1 MAHTDTGTGGPG
13 RTHDHGDD
21 RGTPTAIRALR
32 KEVPSV
38 VALLAA
44 EEDFAAMRRYAS
56 FGFDDHARYLR
67 RMEGLLRALSSQGVH
82 TTVAL
87 FDPVAYQEYCAHTRL
102 DPDTPASRSR
112 FTAEVAST
120 GATVVYEGQSVDQ
133 LLPRLITAA
142 EERATWEYASAVL
155 ARAGGR
161 DGCDACGDGT
171 GRAAFDRATAALY
184 AVLDAAGPGLHH
196 LVCSVPVD
204 DTPLAAVVH
213 ATVREGRPP
222 RLAEPGA
229 LVFRT
234 VLACGIA
241 TGSPGGIVL
250 RTSRPGA
257 PDTVRG
263 WALRDGWPRP
273 LSEAEVFTA
282 YCTDARTGEPI
293 PPEHGVEYRAGLPLP
308 RPLPRPEEE

>member
-1 MAHTDTGTGGPG
+1 MAHTDTGGPG
-13 RTHDHGDD
+13 REQAHEQAHEQARD
-21 RGTPTAIRALR
+21 RRKPTAIRALR
-32 KEVPSV
+32 REVPSV

-44 EEDFAAMRRYAS
+44 EDDFAAMRRYAS

-67 RMEGLLRALSSQGVH
+67 RMEGLLRSLSSQGVH

-112 FTAEVAST
+112 YTAEVAST
-120 GATVVYEGQSVDQ
+120 GATVVYDGRPIDQ
-133 LLPRLITAA
+133 LLPRLITVA

-155 ARAGGR
+155 ARAGGC
-161 DGCDACGDGT
+161 DGREGCGGRIA
-171 GRAAFDRATAALY
+171 RAAFDSAAAALH

-204 DTPLAAVVH
+204 GTPLAAVVH
-213 ATVREGRPP
+213 ATAREGRPT

-250 RTSRPGA
+250 RTSLAGA

-282 YCTDARTGEPI
+282 YCTDAQTGEPI

-308 RPLPRPEEE
+308 RP

>member
-1 MAHTDTGTGGPG
+1 MAHTDTGG
-13 RTHDHGDD
+13 TH
-21 RGTPTAIRALR
+21 RAKPTAIRALR
-32 KEVPSV
+32 REVPST

-44 EEDFAAMRRYAS
+44 EEDFAAMRGYAS
-56 FGFDDHARYLR
+56 FGFADHARYLR
-67 RMEGLLRALSSQGVH
+67 AMEGLLRALSSQGVH

-102 DPDTPASRSR
+102 DPDTPRSRSR
-112 FTAEVAST
+112 YTAEVAST
-120 GATVVYEGQSVDQ
+120 GATVVYEGQPLDQ
-133 LLPRLITAA
+133 LLPRLITVA

-155 ARAGGR
+155 ARAGGCGGPG
-161 DGCDACGDGT
+161 GCGGGT
-171 GRAAFDRATAALY
+171 AHAAFDRAAAALF

-213 ATVREGRPP
+213 ATTREGRPP

-241 TGSPGGIVL
+241 TQSPGGVVL
-250 RTSRPGA
+250 RTSLPGA
-257 PDTVRG
+257 PDTLRG
-263 WALRDGWPRP
+263 WALRDGWLRP
-273 LSEAEVFTA
+273 LTEAEVFTA

-308 RPLPRPEEE
+308 RPEDETG

>member
-1 MAHTDTGTGGPG
+1 MAHTDTGG
-13 RTHDHGDD
+13 THCGK
-21 RGTPTAIRALR
+21 PTAIRALR
-32 KEVPSV
+32 REVPSV

-44 EEDFAAMRRYAS
+44 EDDFAAMRRYAS
-56 FGFDDHARYLR
+56 FGFDDHTRYLR
-67 RMEGLLRALSSQGVH
+67 RMEGLLRALASQGVH

-87 FDPVAYQEYCAHTRL
+87 FDPVAYEEYCAHTRL
-102 DPDTPASRSR
+102 DPDTPVSRSR
-112 FTAEVAST
+112 YTAEVAST
-120 GATVVYEGQSVDQ
+120 GATVVYEGQPIDQ
-133 LLPRLITAA
+133 LLPRLITVA

-155 ARAGGR
+155 ARAGGC
-161 DGCDACGDGT
+161 GCCGGCGDGT
-171 GRAAFDRATAALY
+171 GRAAFDRATAALS

-196 LVCSVPVD
+196 LVCSVPAHG
-204 DTPLAAVVH
+204 TPLAAAVH
-213 ATVREGRPP
+213 ATAREGRQPT
-222 RLAEPGA
+222 LAEPGA

-241 TGSPGGIVL
+241 TGSPCGMVL
-250 RTSRPGA
+250 RTSLPGA

-282 YCTDARTGEPI
+282 YCTDAQTGEPI

-308 RPLPRPEEE
+308 RPEDEEE

>member
-1 MAHTDTGTGGPG
+1 MAHTDKGGTHCGK
-13 RTHDHGDD
+13 
-21 RGTPTAIRALR
+21 PTAIRALR
-32 KEVPSV
+32 REVPSV

-44 EEDFAAMRRYAS
+44 EDDFAAMRGYTS
-56 FGFDDHARYLR
+56 FAFDDHPRYLR
-67 RMEGLLRALSSQGVH
+67 RMEGLLRALASQGVH

-87 FDPVAYQEYCAHTRL
+87 FDPVAYEEYCAHTRL

-112 FTAEVAST
+112 YTAEVAST
-120 GATVVYEGQSVDQ
+120 GATVVYEGQPIDQ
-133 LLPRLITAA
+133 LLPRLITVA

-155 ARAGGR
+155 ARAGGCG
-161 DGCDACGDGT
+161 GCGCGDGT
-171 GRAAFDRATAALY
+171 GRAAFDRAAAALH

-204 DTPLAAVVH
+204 DTPLAAAVH
-213 ATVREGRPP
+213 ATVRPSTAQP
-222 RLAEPGA
+222 TLAEPGA

-250 RTSRPGA
+250 RTSLPGA

-263 WALRDGWPRP
+263 WALRDGWLRP

-282 YCTDARTGEPI
+282 YCTDAQTGEPI

-308 RPLPRPEEE
+308 RPEREEG

>member
-1 MAHTDTGTGGPG
+1 MAHTDTGG
-13 RTHDHGDD
+13 TH
-21 RGTPTAIRALR
+21 RGKPTAIRALR
-32 KEVPSV
+32 REVPSA

-44 EEDFAAMRRYAS
+44 EDDFAAMRGYAS
-56 FGFDDHARYLR
+56 FGFDDHSRYLR
-67 RMEGLLRALSSQGVH
+67 RMEALLRALASQGVH

-87 FDPVAYQEYCAHTRL
+87 FDPVAYEEYCAHTRL

-112 FTAEVAST
+112 YTAEVAST
-120 GATVVYEGQSVDQ
+120 GATVVYEGQPIDE
-133 LLPRLITAA
+133 LLPRLITVA
-142 EERATWEYASAVL
+142 EERATWEYAAAVL
-155 ARAGGR
+155 ARAGGCC
-161 DGCDACGDGT
+161 GCGGQGDAT
-171 GRAAFDRATAALY
+171 ARAAFDRAAAALH

-204 DTPLAAVVH
+204 DTPLAAAVH
-213 ATVREGRPP
+213 ATAREGRPP
-222 RLAEPGA
+222 TLAEPGA

-250 RTSRPGA
+250 RTSRSGA

-263 WALRDGWPRP
+263 WSLRDGWPRP

-282 YCTDARTGEPI
+282 YCTDAQTGEPI

-308 RPLPRPEEE
+308 RPEDEAG

>member
-1 MAHTDTGTGGPG
+1 MAHTDTGTDTGGSG
-13 RTHDHGDD
+13 RDHGRDC
-21 RGTPTAIRALR
+21 GKPTAIRALR
-32 KEVPSV
+32 REVPSV
-38 VALLAA
+38 VALLAV
-44 EEDFAAMRRYAS
+44 EEDFTAMRRYAS

-87 FDPVAYQEYCAHTRL
+87 FDPIAYQEYCAHTRL
-102 DPDTPASRSR
+102 DPDTPVSRSR
-112 FTAEVAST
+112 YTAEVAST
-120 GATVVYEGQSVDQ
+120 GATVVYEGQPIDQ
-133 LLPRLITAA
+133 LLPRLITVA

-155 ARAGGR
+155 ARAGGCGGL
-161 DGCDACGDGT
+161 DDCGDGT
-171 GRAAFDRATAALY
+171 GRAAFDRATAALH

-213 ATVREGRPP
+213 ATAREGRPP

-250 RTSRPGA
+250 RTSLPGA

-308 RPLPRPEEE
+308 RPEEG

>member
-1 MAHTDTGTGGPG
+1 MAHTDKGGTHCGK
-13 RTHDHGDD
+13 
-21 RGTPTAIRALR
+21 PTAIRALR
-32 KEVPSV
+32 REVPSV
-38 VALLAA
+38 VSLLAA

-67 RMEGLLRALSSQGVH
+67 RMEALLRALSSQGVH

-87 FDPVAYQEYCAHTRL
+87 FDPVAYQEYCATTRL
-102 DPDTPASRSR
+102 DPDTPVSRSR
-112 FTAEVAST
+112 YTAEVAST
-120 GATVVYEGQSVDQ
+120 GATVVYEGQPLDQ
-133 LLPRLITAA
+133 LLPRLITMA
-142 EERATWEYASAVL
+142 EEHATWEYAAAVL
-155 ARAGGR
+155 ARAGGCR
-161 DGCDACGDGT
+161 GGDGCGDGT
-171 GRAAFDRATAALY
+171 GRAAFDRAAAALF
-184 AVLDAAGPGLHH
+184 AVLDAVGPGQHH

-204 DTPLAAVVH
+204 GTPLAAVVH
-213 ATVREGRPP
+213 ATTREGRPP

-241 TGSPGGIVL
+241 TKSPGGIVL
-250 RTSRPGA
+250 RTSLPGA

-293 PPEHGVEYRAGLPLP
+293 PPEHGVEYRAGLL
-308 RPLPRPEEE
+308 LPRPEHDEG